1 MIKVSFPGGKKV
13 YAHIGEYT
21 VETDQP
27 THGGGEGSAPTPFAV
42 FLSSIGT
49 CAGIYA
55 LGFCQMRG
63 IDTEGMSIDMGLE
76 SDQRTGLI
84 TKVTLKLNTPKGFPK
99 KYEAGIVRSMELC
112 AVKKHFDNPPQFVT
126 MTDLAEK
133 VIAE

>member
-1 MIKVSFPGGKKV
+1 MIKVSFPGGRKV

-27 THGGGEGSAPTPFAV
+27 VQGGGEGSAPTPFAV

-55 LGFCQMRG
+55 LGFCQSRG
-63 IDTEGMSIDMGLE
+63 IDTTGMSIDMDLE
-76 SDQRTGLI
+76 SDFRTGLI
-84 TKVTLKLNTPKGFPK
+84 TKVILKLNTPEGFPK
-99 KYEAGIVRSMELC
+99 KYEAGVIRSMELC
-112 AVKKHFDNPPQFVT
+112 AVKKHFDNPPEFIT

-133 VIAE
+133 VTTE